1 MKLRLAD
8 EAEKRAR
15 DRQAH
20 DAWGAQLSVDGYVA
34 REERLRRHVWAHDA
48 MRTWFWLAADE
59 TLLASCET
67 YRMDGWHQG
76 VRGDVWGVASVFTEA
91 ALRGRGHATAM
102 IDRLLD
108 VARAEGVV
116 ASILYSD
123 VGERQ
128 YARSGYGVRPA
139 EDRLFAPAEG
149 MIADGVDAL
158 IADGESLA
166 HAANR
171 PADEAFIVWPSTAQL
186 DWHVERTRTYGELL
200 ARPALPFVGARAGDG
215 QIRWMV
221 DWKSDSLKVTLL
233 ATTRGDEA
241 TALVQAARRMAG
253 ALGLREVRLWA
264 QPWPFDIG
272 GERVARAD
280 SLPMLAP
287 LVPSLTASDW
297 RHIPR
302 AVWV

>member
-34 REERLRRHVWAHDA
+34 REERLRRQVWARQA
-48 MRTWFWLAADE
+48 MQTWFWLADDE
-59 TLLASCET
+59 ALLASCET
-67 YRMDGWHQG
+67 YRMDGWRRG

-102 IDRLLD
+102 IDRLLER
-108 VARAEGVV
+108 ARAEGVV

-128 YARSGYGVRPA
+128 YARSGYDARPA
-139 EDRLFAPAEG
+139 EDLLFTPATG
-149 MIADGVDAL
+149 AIDDGVDAL
-158 IADGESLA
+158 IADADSLA
-166 HAANR
+166 YA
-171 PADEAFIVWPSTAQL
+171 PEPPVDEDFIVWPTTAQL
-186 DWHVERTRTYGELL
+186 DWHVERTRTYGALL
-200 ARPALPFVGARAGDG
+200 TRPSLPFVGARAGNG

-221 DWKSDSLKVTLL
+221 DWKTGNLKVTLL

-241 TALVQAARRMAG
+241 NALVQAARRTAA
-253 ALGLREVRLWA
+253 ALGLGEVRLWA
-264 QPWPFDIG
+264 QPWPFTLA
-272 GERVARAD
+272 GERVARPD

-287 LVPSLTASDW
+287 LVPSLTADAW